1 MKNKGADKP
10 WYKGWFMME
19 VYKMAALLLAFL
31 VVTVILLNIITR
43 HNKEQEVPDFTRM
56 TVDEASEMADDSNL
70 RLEVSDSVFLPRMG
84 RGEIFRQN
92 PPAGSKVKKNRR
104 ILLTINS
111 LQPKRVAMPSV
122 TGYSL
127 RQAKAELASR
137 QLRVGRLIYVSDMA
151 TNNVLGQR
159 YNGKSVVPG
168 TMIETESEIDLE
180 VGISSDAERTF
191 VPDVTALPVA
201 TARDILIDNS
211 LNISRLKYD
220 SSVKNYSDSISG
232 FVISQNPEPSQS
244 TPRSL
249 GSSVQLTISV
259 DKNLIDSIKNRKER

>member
-1 MKNKGADKP
+1 M
-10 WYKGWFMME
+10 
-19 VYKMAALLLAFL
+19 V
-31 VVTVILLNIITR
+31 
-43 HNKEQEVPDFTRM
+43 
-56 TVDEASEMADDSNL
+56 
-70 RLEVSDSVFLPRMG
+70 
-84 RGEIFRQN
+84 
-92 PPAGSKVKKNRR
+92 
-104 ILLTINS
+104 
-111 LQPKRVAMPSV
+111 
-122 TGYSL
+122 
-127 RQAKAELASR
+127 
-137 QLRVGRLIYVSDMA
+137 
-151 TNNVLGQR
+151 
-159 YNGKSVVPG
+159 
-168 TMIETESEIDLE
+168 ETESEIDLE

>member
-1 MKNKGADKP
+1 
-10 WYKGWFMME
+10 
-19 VYKMAALLLAFL
+19 
-31 VVTVILLNIITR
+31 
-43 HNKEQEVPDFTRM
+43 
-56 TVDEASEMADDSNL
+56 
-70 RLEVSDSVFLPRMG
+70 
-84 RGEIFRQN
+84 
-92 PPAGSKVKKNRR
+92 
-104 ILLTINS
+104 
-111 LQPKRVAMPSV
+111 
-122 TGYSL
+122 L